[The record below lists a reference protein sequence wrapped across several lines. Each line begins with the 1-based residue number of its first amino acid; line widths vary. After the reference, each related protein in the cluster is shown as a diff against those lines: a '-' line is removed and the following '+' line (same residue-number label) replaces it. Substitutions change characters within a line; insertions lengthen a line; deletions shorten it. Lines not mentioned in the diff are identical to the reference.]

1 MHPMIKFR
9 SLWRVR
15 NKNTTKVTTT
25 WMNMYH
31 TWSKHRGEVLE
42 IAKVE
47 RKKLEETFY
56 FFTKLKKTR
65 QTRL

>member
-1 MHPMIKFR
+1 
-9 SLWRVR
+9 
-15 NKNTTKVTTT
+15 
-25 WMNMYH
+25 MYH

-47 RKKLEETFY
+47 RKKLEETLH

-65 QTRL
+65 QTRLLAKFFIFNASFDRHISS

>member
-1 MHPMIKFR
+1 
-9 SLWRVR
+9 
-15 NKNTTKVTTT
+15 
-25 WMNMYH
+25 MYH

-47 RKKLEETFY
+47 RKKLEETLH